1 MEWTTVQHL
10 DLRHV
15 TRGFHKPLQPHAAAF
30 HPTQT
35 LIAAAIGTYI
45 IGNLLVFFFVLFFKQ

>member
-10 DLRHV
+10 DLRHFG
-15 TRGFHKPLQPHAAAF
+15 RNSKLLQPHAAAF
-30 HPTQT
+30 HPSQT

-45 IGNLLVFFFVLFFKQ
+45 IGIVSRLSR